1 MFSLLLKKKEQKVFS
16 IVIMVDDHPYS
27 SLWWMTTHILPKYN
41 PLIIKAC
48 DPSYT
53 LLSLHI
59 QDCEPIKKGGLR
71 PFEEIDA
78 KQ

>member
-1 MFSLLLKKKEQKVFS
+1 
-16 IVIMVDDHPYS
+16 MVDDYSYS

-41 PLIIKAC
+41 SLTIKAC

-59 QDCEPIKKGGLR
+59 QDCEPIK
-71 PFEEIDA
+71 
-78 KQ
+78 